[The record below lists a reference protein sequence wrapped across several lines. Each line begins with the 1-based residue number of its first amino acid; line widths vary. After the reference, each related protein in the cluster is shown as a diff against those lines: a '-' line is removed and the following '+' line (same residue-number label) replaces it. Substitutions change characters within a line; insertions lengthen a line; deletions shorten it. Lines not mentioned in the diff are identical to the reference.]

1 MLVMYVDVTHF
12 LHEAEGSRKAGVRVA
27 SAQGISECDP
37 VNHL

>member
-12 LHEAEGSRKAGVRVA
+12 PHGVVGSRKAGGRFA
-27 SAQGISECDP
+27 PAQGVSECDP